1 MNRRNF
7 LIGLPGVSLIAAPP
21 FDFVLVLLGPP
32 GAGKSTQAKKLARK
46 YKINAISV
54 AELLKRSSGGKTK
67 NNPLAPGI
75 ETGELLNTDESLAF
89 IRRRLEKGDMR
100 PGFILDGFPRDLN
113 QAQQLRTMLNDL
125 SYNAIKV
132 VLLDVPDAV
141 ALERML
147 RRKRAGDEEAN
158 AKRRLAEFR
167 KNMEEVRANLG
178 ERAFKVVDGTR
189 SEAQVFKD
197 VETAIGF

>member
-1 MNRRNF
+1 MNRRIF
-7 LIGLPGVSLIAAPP
+7 LLGLAGASLPAAPP

-32 GAGKSTQAKKLARK
+32 GAGKSTQAKKVARK
-46 YKINAISV
+46 YNVKIMSLAD
-54 AELLKRSSGGKTK
+54 LLKKSSGSKMK

-75 ETGELLNTDESLAF
+75 ETGEMLSTDEALLL

-100 PGFILDGFPRDLN
+100 PGFILDDFPRDLN
-113 QAQQLRTMLNDL
+113 QAKQLRTMLNEL
-125 SYNAIKV
+125 SYNTFKV

-141 ALERML
+141 ALERMT
-147 RRKRAGDEEAN
+147 RRGRAGDDEAN

-167 KNMEEVRANLG
+167 KNMEEVRAHLG

-189 SEAQVFKD
+189 SESQVFKD

>member
-1 MNRRNF
+1 MNRRIF
-7 LIGLPGVSLIAAPP
+7 LAGMAGAPLAAAPP

-32 GAGKSTQAKKLARK
+32 GAGKSTQAKRVAGK
-46 YKINAISV
+46 YHVKTISL
-54 AELLKRSSGGKTK
+54 AELLKKSSGAKLK
-67 NNPLAPGI
+67 NNPLAAGI
-75 ETGELLNTDESLAF
+75 ETGEMLSTDEALLL

-100 PGFILDGFPRDLN
+100 PGFVLDGFPHDLN
-113 QAQQLRTMLNDL
+113 QAKQLRAMLNEL
-125 SYNAIKV
+125 GYHAFKV

-141 ALERML
+141 AQERML
-147 RRKRAGDEEAN
+147 RRKRAGDDEAN

-167 KNMEEVRANLG
+167 QNMEEVRAHLG

-189 SEAQVFKD
+189 TEAQVFKD